1 MWKRTVTKMYNDYN
15 TKVTVELRE
24 LVESGVDI
32 WNFDY
37 PSYYKGDEKK
47 AFEQKVIDHYYFRQI
62 GQETVGR
69 FLHYFRA
76 KVREIMPYYIQ
87 RYESV
92 ALFKS
97 IDDPLR
103 SYELTEEY
111 TRDITNTGSSSSSGS
126 GSNSGT
132 STEDATKDG
141 ERRHSDTPQG
151 SISNLDKYMSDATKE
166 NEAVNRTETNADNYQ
181 NTASSQSTDTGK
193 ETYKLTRYGNIG
205 VQPLGQELNVLRSS
219 FINVDMEIIDEL
231 KDLFL
236 KVY

>member
-1 MWKRTVTKMYNDYN
+1 MWERTVTAMFNEYN

-24 LVESGVDI
+24 IVESGVNI
-32 WNFDY
+32 WGFDY
-37 PSYYKGDEKK
+37 PSFYEGDAKK

-69 FLHYFRA
+69 FLHYFRS

-87 RYESV
+87 RYKSV
-92 ALFKS
+92 ELFES

-111 TRDITNTGSSSSSGS
+111 ERDTTNTGSTSSSGS
-126 GSNSGT
+126 TSGEET
-132 STEDATKDG
+132 NNR
-141 ERRHSDTPQG
+141 ERKHSDTPQG
-151 SISNLDKYMSDATKE
+151 SITNLETYMSEATKE
-166 NEAVNRTETNADNYQ
+166 KETIGTSENSS
-181 NTASSQSTDTGK
+181 ASSESSDTGK

-219 FINVDMEIIDEL
+219 FINVDMEVIDAL

>member
-1 MWKRTVTKMYNDYN
+1 MTTMFNDYN
-15 TKVTVELRE
+15 SKVTLELRE
-24 LVESGVDI
+24 LVESGVNI
-32 WNFDY
+32 WDFDY
-37 PSYYKGDEKK
+37 PSYYQGDAKK

-69 FLHYFRA
+69 FLHFFRS
-76 KVREIMPYYIQ
+76 KVCEIMPLYIQ
-87 RYESV
+87 RYKSV
-92 ALFKS
+92 ELFES

-111 TRDITNTGSSSSSGS
+111 ERDTSNKGTSSST
-126 GSNSGT
+126 GT
-132 STEDATKDG
+132 SSENSTNNR
-141 ERRHSDTPQG
+141 ERRFSDTPQG
-151 SISNLDKYMSDATKE
+151 SINNIDRYMSEATKE
-166 NEAVNRTETNADNYQ
+166 NESAGNNGT
-181 NTASSQSTDTGK
+181 SSQSSQSSDTGK
-193 ETYKLTRYGNIG
+193 EKYKLTRYGNIG

>member
-1 MWKRTVTKMYNDYN
+1 MFNDYN

-24 LVESGVDI
+24 LVENGVNI
-32 WNFDY
+32 WDFDY
-37 PSYYKGDEKK
+37 PSYYEGDAKK

-76 KVREIMPYYIQ
+76 KVREIMPLYIQ
-87 RYESV
+87 RYRSV
-92 ALFKS
+92 ELFES

-111 TRDITNTGSSSSSGS
+111 ERNTENTGTSSSSGTS
-126 GSNSGT
+126 SNEGT
-132 STEDATKDG
+132 SSEDVTTER
-141 ERRHSDTPQG
+141 ERRHSDTPMG
-151 SISNLDKYMSDATKE
+151 SIENLDTYMSDATKE
-166 NEAVNRTETNADNYQ
+166 NESVG
-181 NTASSQSTDTGK
+181 NTASNNQSSESSASTETSDTGK
-193 ETYKLTRYGNIG
+193 ESYKLTRYGNIG

>member
-1 MWKRTVTKMYNDYN
+1 MFNDYN

-24 LVESGVDI
+24 LVDNGVNI
-32 WNFDY
+32 WEFEY
-37 PSYYKGDEKK
+37 PSYYQGDAKK

-76 KVREIMPYYIQ
+76 KVREIMPFYIQ
-87 RYESV
+87 RYKSVELFES
-92 ALFKS
+92 
-97 IDDPLR
+97 INDPLR

-111 TRDITNTGSSSSSGS
+111 ERDTKNTGTSSSA
-126 GSNSGT
+126 GT
-132 STEDATKDG
+132 SSNEGKSSEGVTTNR
-141 ERRHSDTPQG
+141 ERRHSDTPMG
-151 SISNLDKYMSDATKE
+151 SISNLESYMSDATKE
-166 NEAVNRTETNADNYQ
+166 NESVGNN
-181 NTASSQSTDTGK
+181 ASSSQRSASSANSETSDTGK

>member
-1 MWKRTVTKMYNDYN
+1 MFNDYN
-15 TKVTVELRE
+15 GKVTLELRE
-24 LVESGVDI
+24 LVESGVNI
-32 WNFDY
+32 WDFDY
-37 PSYYKGDEKK
+37 PSYYQGDAKK

-69 FLHYFRA
+69 FLHFFRS
-76 KVREIMPYYIQ
+76 KVREIMPLYIQ
-87 RYESV
+87 RYKSV
-92 ALFKS
+92 ELFES

-111 TRDITNTGSSSSSGS
+111 ERDTTNK
-126 GSNSGT
+126 GT
-132 STEDATKDG
+132 SSTTGKTSEKVTNDR
-141 ERRHSDTPQG
+141 ERRFSDTPQG
-151 SISNLDKYMSDATKE
+151 SINNIDRYMSEATKE
-166 NEAVNRTETNADNYQ
+166 NESVGNDGTSS
-181 NTASSQSTDTGK
+181 ASSQSSDTGK
-193 ETYKLTRYGNIG
+193 EKYKLTRYGNIG

>member
-1 MWKRTVTKMYNDYN
+1 MWKRTVAKMLNNYNS
-15 TKVTVELRE
+15 KVTVELRE

-32 WNFDY
+32 WDFDY

-47 AFEQKVIDHYYFRQI
+47 AFEQKVIDHYFFRQI

-69 FLHYFRA
+69 FLHFFRA
-76 KVREIMPYYIQ
+76 KVREIMPYYIE
-87 RYESV
+87 RYRSV
-92 ALFKS
+92 ELFHG

-111 TRDITNTGSSSSSGS
+111 ERDTVSNGATNTTGTNTDDVT
-126 GSNSGT
+126 SNR
-132 STEDATKDG
+132 

-151 SISNLDKYMSDATKE
+151 SISNIDKYMSDATKE
-166 NEAVNRTETNADNYQ
+166 KDTVGSTG
-181 NTASSQSTDTGK
+181 SSSTDVKSTGTGK
-193 ETYKLTRYGNIG
+193 EKYKLTRYGNIG

>member
-1 MWKRTVTKMYNDYN
+1 MFNDYN

-24 LVESGVDI
+24 LVESGVKI
-32 WNFDY
+32 WDFDY
-37 PSYYKGDEKK
+37 PSYYQGDAKK

-76 KVREIMPYYIQ
+76 KVREIMPLYIQ
-87 RYESV
+87 RYKSV
-92 ALFKS
+92 ELFES

-111 TRDITNTGSSSSSGS
+111 ERNTENTGSM
-126 GSNSGT
+126 NTSGT
-132 STEDATKDG
+132 SSEDVSTDR
-141 ERRHSDTPQG
+141 ERRHSDTPHG
-151 SISNLDKYMSDATKE
+151 SISNIETYMSDATKE
-166 NEAVNRTETNADNYQ
+166 TESVG
-181 NTASSQSTDTGK
+181 NTGSSSANSESTDTGK

-205 VQPLGQELNVLRSS
+205 VQPLGQELKVLRDS

>member
-1 MWKRTVTKMYNDYN
+1 MLNDYN
-15 TKVTVELRE
+15 SKLTVELRE
-24 LVESGVDI
+24 LVESGVKI
-32 WNFDY
+32 WDFDY
-37 PSYYKGDEKK
+37 PSYYQGEAKK

-69 FLHYFRA
+69 FLHFFRA

-87 RYESV
+87 RYKSV
-92 ALFKS
+92 ELFNS

-111 TRDITNTGSSSSSGS
+111 ERDTTSNGTTKSTDRATSNINTNR
-126 GSNSGT
+126 
-132 STEDATKDG
+132 EH
-141 ERRHSDTPQG
+141 RHSDTPQG
-151 SISNLDKYMSDATKE
+151 SIDNLDDYMSEASKDKE
-166 NEAVNRTETNADNYQ
+166 TVSNVGSGGSD
-181 NTASSQSTDTGK
+181 SQSSGTGK
-193 ETYKLTRYGNIG
+193 EKYKLTRYGNIG

>member
-1 MWKRTVTKMYNDYN
+1 MWKRTVTKMLNDYN
-15 TKVTVELRE
+15 SKVTVELRE
-24 LVESGVDI
+24 LVESGVNI
-32 WNFDY
+32 WDFDY
-37 PSYYKGDEKK
+37 PSYYEGEKK
-47 AFEQKVIDHYYFRQI
+47 LAFEQKVIDHYYFRQI

-69 FLHYFRA
+69 FLHMFRA
-76 KVREIMPYYIQ
+76 KVREIMPLYIQ
-87 RYESV
+87 RYKSV
-92 ALFKS
+92 ELFES

-111 TRDITNTGSSSSSGS
+111 ERDTTNTGTSSS
-126 GSNSGT
+126 SGT
-132 STEDATKDG
+132 STENGSTNR
-141 ERRHSDTPQG
+141 ELRESDTPQG
-151 SISNLDKYMSDATKE
+151 SISNLDKYMSKASKE
-166 NEAVNRTETNADNYQ
+166 NETVG
-181 NTASSQSTDTGK
+181 NTGSSSASSESSDTGK

>member
-1 MWKRTVTKMYNDYN
+1 MFNDYN
-15 TKVTVELRE
+15 SKVTVELRE
-24 LVESGVDI
+24 LIESGVDI

-69 FLHYFRA
+69 FLHFFRA

-87 RYESV
+87 RYKSVELFESI
-92 ALFKS
+92 K
-97 IDDPLR
+97 DPLQ
-103 SYELTEEY
+103 SYDLTEEY
-111 TRDITNTGSSSSSGS
+111 SRDITNTGSSSSSGS

-132 STEDATKDG
+132 STDNESKDS

-151 SISNLDKYMSDATKE
+151 SIENLDNYMSDATKE
-166 NEAVNRTETNADNYQ
+166 NETVGRTETNSDNYQ
-181 NTASSQSTDTGK
+181 NSASSQSTDTGK
-193 ETYKLTRYGNIG
+193 ETYKLTRKGNIG
-205 VQPLGQELNVLRSS
+205 VQPLGQEINVLRSS
-219 FINVDMEIIDEL
+219 FINVDMEVIDEL

>member
-1 MWKRTVTKMYNDYN
+1 MLNDYN
-15 TKVTVELRE
+15 TKVTLELRE
-24 LVESGVDI
+24 IIESGVDI
-32 WNFDY
+32 WDFDY
-37 PSYYKGDEKK
+37 PSYYKGDAKK
-47 AFEQKVIDHYYFRQI
+47 EFERKVIDHYYFRQI

-92 ALFKS
+92 DLFKS

-111 TRDITNTGSSSSSGS
+111 ERDTSNTGRSSSSGTS
-126 GSNSGT
+126 SNEGT
-132 STEDATKDG
+132 SRENVSTDR

-151 SISNLDKYMSDATKE
+151 SIANLDNYMSDATKE
-166 NEAVNRTETNADNYQ
+166 DETVANNGSTTQ
-181 NTASSQSTDTGK
+181 SSESSASSESTDTGR
-193 ETYKLTRYGNIG
+193 ESYKLTRYGNIG
-205 VQPLGQELNVLRSS
+205 VQPLGQELTVLRSA